1 VAGYGSAEPPE
12 SVPLPAV
19 SVALSAYNG
28 ERFLREQLESLA
40 SQSVPPAELVACDD
54 CSSDGTAAILE
65 DFARSAPFPM
75 RVFRN
80 ERNLGFTVSFL
91 EAAERCETPLIAFCD
106 QDDVWEES
114 KIGVCARF
122 FADHPDVRLVVH
134 AAQPVNEHL
143 QPVGDV
149 YPPLSGRSVAPLL
162 GADPW
167 LTAPGFA
174 MVFDAALLRL
184 ADWRRRP
191 PSRDLDGHPMDFD
204 EWVYFL
210 AWAVGEIGFI
220 GESLARYRQ
229 HGSNLFGAPA
239 HGWRA
244 RLHKLLT
251 EDFATRSGRA
261 AVSRAYVLFLEQTRE
276 TRSREDG
283 EVDARLSAAAGRWRA
298 YEELSRRRDR
308 LYDAEAFT
316 ERLRQLGKLIASR
329 AYRGRETGGL
339 GRLALMRDLRE
350 MVLPGR

>member
-1 VAGYGSAEPPE
+1 M
-12 SVPLPAV
+12 PLPAV
-19 SVALSAYNG
+19 SVVLSAYNG
-28 ERFLREQLESLA
+28 ERFLKEQLQSLA
-40 SQSVPPAELVACDD
+40 RQSVLPAELVACDD

-80 ERNLGFTVSFL
+80 ERNCGFTVSFL
-91 EAAERCETPLIAFCD
+91 EAAERCRTPLIAFCD
-106 QDDVWEES
+106 QDDVWEEG

-122 FADHPDVRLVVH
+122 FADHPGIRLVVH
-134 AAQPVNEHL
+134 AAQPVDEHL

-149 YPPLSGRSVAPLL
+149 YPPLSGSRVAPLL

-174 MVFDAALLRL
+174 MVFDAALLRI

-191 PSRDLDGHPMDFD
+191 PSRDLDGHAMDFD
-204 EWVYFL
+204 EWVYFM

-229 HGSNLFGAPA
+229 HGSNLFGAPD
-239 HGWRA
+239 HGRRA
-244 RLHKLLT
+244 RLRKLLND
-251 EDFATRSGRA
+251 DFATPSGRS
-261 AVSRAYVLFLEQTRE
+261 AVSRAYVAFLEQTRE
-276 TRSREDG
+276 TRSREDE
-283 EVDARLSAAAGRWRA
+283 EVGVRLSAAAGRWRM
-298 YEELSRRRDR
+298 YEQLSRRRDR
-308 LYDAEAFT
+308 LYDAEAFI
-316 ERLRQLGKLIASR
+316 ERLPRLGKLIASR

-350 MVLPGR
+350 MVLPGRETDRDPV